1 MVNLGALNFPLT
13 KGIIIFPRLTWI
25 YIYSWKVI
33 HSSLVKHAVV
43 QISKVNARQLARP
56 LQRNLIAFFDS

>member
-13 KGIIIFPRLTWI
+13 KGIIIFPRLRRI
-25 YIYSWKVI
+25 YIFMEVI

-43 QISKVNARQLARP
+43 QMSKVNARQLARP

>member
-25 YIYSWKVI
+25 YILMQVI

-43 QISKVNARQLARP
+43 QMSKVNARQLARP

>member
-13 KGIIIFPRLTWI
+13 KGIIIFPRLRRI
-25 YIYSWKVI
+25 YIFMEVI

>member
-25 YIYSWKVI
+25 YIFMEVI